1 MKVMKNVEAIKPL
14 KIGEV
19 VRSKEGAITSKSICA
34 TDNTDLR
41 FFSYSKGESIS
52 KESQQE
58 DSMIYLIEGEIEIL
72 YDEDGEKKQLTLKS
86 GEFIVLPSELN
97 YGMSATEDSK
107 SLNILVK

>member
-1 MKVMKNVEAIKPL
+1 
-14 KIGEV
+14 
-19 VRSKEGAITSKSICA
+19 
-34 TDNTDLR
+34 
-41 FFSYSKGESIS
+41 
-52 KESQQE
+52 
-58 DSMIYLIEGEIEIL
+58 MIYLIEGEIEIL